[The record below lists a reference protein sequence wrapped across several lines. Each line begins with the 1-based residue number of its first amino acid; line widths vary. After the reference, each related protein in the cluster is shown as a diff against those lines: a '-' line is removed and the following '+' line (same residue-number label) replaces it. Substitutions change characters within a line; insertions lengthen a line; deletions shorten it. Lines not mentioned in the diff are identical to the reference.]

1 MSRVLCG
8 STEPVTW
15 PGFHLEDQVF
25 PKLCGAMG
33 GIELIFAEGHATKIQ
48 AVNAARSSAELLDN
62 LVASMPG

>member
-1 MSRVLCG
+1 M
-8 STEPVTW
+8 TW